1 MSLTTAGQGDPSSM
15 SDPRIQH
22 YKRME
27 WIVIG
32 GLFRSKVQ
40 QWTIGIDGVPLDAMD
55 RAQAEAERLG
65 VPAGTVPEQTHR
77 ARPTHV
83 DLKWQWIDHETAE
96 MVVDPS

>member
-1 MSLTTAGQGDPSSM
+1 MTARKKGDPGSM

-32 GLFRSKVQ
+32 GQFRSKVQ
-40 QWTIGIDGVPLDAMD
+40 QWTIGIDGVQLDAVGL
-55 RAQAEAERLG
+55 AQAEAERLG
-65 VPAGTVPEQTHR
+65 APAGTVPERTHR
-77 ARPTHV
+77 PRPTHV
-83 DLKWQWIDHETAE
+83 DLKWQWINHETAE